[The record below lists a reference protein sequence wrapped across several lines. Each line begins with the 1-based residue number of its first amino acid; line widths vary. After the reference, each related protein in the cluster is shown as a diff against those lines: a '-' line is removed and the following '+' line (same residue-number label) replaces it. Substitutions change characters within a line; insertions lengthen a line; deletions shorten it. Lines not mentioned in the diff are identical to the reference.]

1 MMDRAHPDLLLTTSP
16 FIKDPTDTRWIMWQV
31 NLALLPVTL
40 AAVWYYGLASIL
52 ILTASIL
59 GAVGTEAFLKRKIR
73 NLPGG
78 LSDGS
83 AVLTG
88 WLIGLTLPP
97 SVPLWIA
104 FAGGVISIGL
114 GKAIFGGIGG
124 NMFNPALVGRAFL
137 QAAFPVALTTW
148 PAVEAAGRFTSAPGT
163 LFAPPFL
170 SPAVDGISSATPLAR
185 MAFDNVQTSNV
196 DLLLGSTTGSLGE
209 AAAGL
214 ILLAGI
220 YLAARR
226 VLNWRIPVSILASA
240 FLFGGILYL
249 VDPTRYPS
257 PEFHLFAG
265 GLMLGAVFMATD
277 PVTSPLTQKGCWIFG
292 FGIGVLVVLIRQF
305 GGLPEGVMYA
315 ILFMNAATPLID
327 RLTQARTFG
336 SEKPERFTR

>member
-1 MMDRAHPDLLLTTSP
+1 MMQQAHPDLLLTTSP

-31 NLALLPVTL
+31 NLALVPVTF
-40 AAVWYYGLASIL
+40 AALWYYGLATLL

-59 GAVGTEAFLKRKIR
+59 GALGTEAFLKRKIR
-73 NLPGG
+73 HLPGG
-78 LSDGS
+78 LYDGS
-83 AVLTG
+83 ALLTG
-88 WLIGLTLPP
+88 WLLGLTLPP
-97 SVPLWIA
+97 SIPLWIA

-148 PAVEAAGRFTSAPGT
+148 PAVSQADRFTSAPAT

-170 SPAVDGISSATPLAR
+170 SPAVDGVSSATPLAR
-185 MAFDNVQTSNV
+185 MAFEQFQTPNVE
-196 DLLLGSTTGSLGE
+196 LLTGATTGSLGE
-209 AAAGL
+209 ASAGI
-214 ILLAGI
+214 ILLMGI

-226 VLNWRIPVSILASA
+226 VLNWRIPVSILGSA
-240 FLFGGILYL
+240 AAFSGILYL
-249 VDPTRYPS
+249 VDPSVYPS

-292 FGIGVLVVLIRQF
+292 IGIGVLVVLIRQF

-336 SEKPERFTR
+336 AERAERFTR

>member
-31 NLALLPVTL
+31 NLALVPVTF
-40 AAVWYYGLASIL
+40 AAMWYYGLASIL
-52 ILTASIL
+52 ILATSIL
-59 GAVGTEAFLKRKIR
+59 GAVSTEAFLKRRIH

-104 FAGGVISIGL
+104 FIGGVISIGL

-137 QAAFPVALTTW
+137 QAAFPVAMTTW
-148 PAVEAAGRFTSAPGT
+148 PAVESADRFTSAPAS

-185 MAFDNVQTSNV
+185 MAFDQVQTPNL
-196 DLLLGSTTGSLGE
+196 DLLMGTTTGSLGE

-226 VLNWRIPVSILASA
+226 VLNWRIPVSILTSA
-240 FLFGGILYL
+240 FMFGGILYL
-249 VDPTRYPS
+249 VDPATYPS

-292 FGIGVLVVLIRQF
+292 VGIGVLVVLIRQF

>member
-1 MMDRAHPDLLLTTSP
+1 MTKQPHPDLVLTTSP

-31 NLALLPVTL
+31 NLALVPVTF
-40 AAVWYYGLASIL
+40 AALWYYGLGTLL

-59 GAVGTEAFLKRKIR
+59 GAVGTEAFLKKRVR

-88 WLIGLTLPP
+88 WLLGLTLPP
-97 SVPLWIA
+97 SIPLWIA

-148 PAVEAAGRFTSAPGT
+148 PAIETADRFTSAPAS

-170 SPAVDGISSATPLAR
+170 TPAVDAVSSATPLAQ
-185 MAFDNVQTSNV
+185 MAFDGVQTANSA
-196 DLLLGSTTGSLGE
+196 LLLGATTGSLGE
-209 AAAGL
+209 ASAGL
-214 ILLAGI
+214 ILLAGV
-220 YLAARR
+220 YLAVRR

-240 FLFGGILYL
+240 FVFGGILYL
-249 VDPTRYPS
+249 VDPATYPS

-277 PVTSPLTQKGCWIFG
+277 PVSSPLTQKGCWIFG
-292 FGIGVLVVLIRQF
+292 VGIGVLVVLIRQF

-327 RLTQARTFG
+327 RMTQARTFG
-336 SEKPERFTR
+336 ADRAERFTR